1 MFVHLAKRI
10 AMPGETSVT
19 KCGWNA
25 VDGYVSAGCADGL
38 VKVLKLEIPETGD
51 ARSRGVAGQAQL
63 TKNQTLEG
71 HSNAISSIAWNERFG
86 KLTTADSNGTVI
98 VWVDSAQNEF
108 VQDMLNNRTK
118 NRISDMKWNSTGQ
131 MICIG
136 HEDGNVIIGSVE
148 GSRIAGKS
156 LKNNK
161 LAKVEWSPD
170 SRLLLFGFVRGE
182 IHIYD
187 VKLNYLAPIQIF
199 CIREGVPSAE
209 IAGIEWYDGSNG
221 LMSANCKSLVICYEN
236 GAMQLMSREDD
247 PSPIILDVDMHVVS
261 VKWNDNGSMLAV
273 AGYQTTGDKTHNFI
287 NFYSPWGEHLRS
299 LKVTGKT
306 ISDCA
311 WEAHSLRIVIAIDN
325 FIYFANCRLDYKW
338 CYIQD
343 TVIYSFY
350 TCTRPEH
357 IVVFWNTKTNEVH
370 YRYVRNLLGI
380 GGYGSYCCI
389 GALVE
394 RIAPPMNNAIAD
406 THVILLC
413 NSIGITIESKYV
425 PFQPVHICVTES
437 YAIISAKSL
446 IYIWGISGFIGSQMV
461 KKQSFEKFI
470 QIDDPATVRQG
481 DELQLSLMANETED
495 PITSISAT
503 DKWFFVARSSGLV
516 LRYSLPACNLMEKIE
531 CQFHISKIA
540 LNPIATLMSVIDI
553 NGNCMLI
560 DLESKEPRDEITNF
574 KKSDVWNVIWAKDLS
589 DSFAIMEKTKI
600 SFVRGT
606 ETEEAVPC
614 SGYVCDYNNLQ
625 VKVVMLDEIM
635 KMHLRGVQAPSSDY
649 ITIYDNKLLR
659 DMKTASE
666 KLPLEQVSSLIEKDP
681 HPQLWRALAEEALN
695 HLDIKVAE
703 HAFVKVHDYY
713 GLQFL
718 RRLQQFQGEQLKR
731 AEIAAF
737 LKRDEEVEKIYIH
750 MDRKDLAYQLRRKLG
765 DWFRVVQILQSGT
778 VASDAMQNEAW
789 NELGDFYYDR
799 QQWATAVKYYEQS
812 GNNSQAFHCYALVE
826 DYAALEKLSRSLQEN
841 DPLLKPIGDTFAT
854 VGLSEQAVD
863 AYKRC
868 NRVQEA
874 VQMCIEFSQWDMG
887 IELARQYNL
896 NDVKSLLTRQAKTL
910 LSQNKPFDAIELYK
924 KSANYLEAAKILYGI
939 AENHSKE
946 NRPLLIKKK
955 MYILCGLLIEKYR
968 TAMKTT
974 SRKEKKSTATISASD
989 ALQGLLTEETTG
1001 SGGVSDTQLIDNVWR
1016 PAEAYHFYI
1025 LAQQQFKA
1033 NNADGALRSALTLS
1047 EYEDIIPVQTI
1058 YNLIA
1063 LCATSCGA
1071 FSTASKA
1078 FLKLEDDSSINE
1090 EDRKEYQ
1097 KLAFQIFLS
1106 HICICH
1112 FTMTYTNQQ
1121 PLHVHNL
1128 NKNSLVPWTKSHQNH
1143 TYDWNNEQEEY
1154 RIPIIQLTPRS
1165 DRSDNVEKEKS
1176 ASIKN
1181 HIKIQEPPIND
1192 YFKQSLFACLTC
1204 FWMIAGIVCLIQSIK
1219 IRKILKKNNQQYN
1232 DEAKRRSNCLYT
1244 NLILT
1249 SQPKDKRPVL
1259 SGQCPQCSHR
1269 INDWCL
1275 NCPQCDWRFPPCI
1288 VTGRPIIEYAFWIC
1302 PACKHRALQNEMARL
1317 DICPFCHSSVNG

>member
-10 AMPGETSVT
+10 AMPGETPVT

-38 VKVLKLEIPETGD
+38 VKVLKLEIPEDGD
-51 ARSRGVAGQAQL
+51 ARARGVAGQAQL

-71 HSNAISSIAWNERFG
+71 HSSAISSIAWNERFG
-86 KLTTADSNGTVI
+86 KLTTADASGTVI
-98 VWVDSAQNEF
+98 VWVDGPQNEF

-156 LKNNK
+156 LKNK

-182 IHIYD
+182 IQVYD
-187 VKLNYLAPIQIF
+187 VKLNYIAPIQIF

-209 IAGIEWYDGSNG
+209 IAAIQWYDGSNG
-221 LMSANCKSLVICYEN
+221 LMSANSKSLVICYEN
-236 GAMQLMSREDD
+236 GAMQLMTREDD

-273 AGYQTTGDKTHNFI
+273 AGYQATGDKTHNFV
-287 NFYSPWGEHLRS
+287 NFYTPWGEHLRS
-299 LKVTGKT
+299 LKVTGKS

-311 WEAHSLRIVIAIDN
+311 WEAHSLRLVIAIDN

-357 IVVFWNTKTNEVH
+357 IVVFWNNKTNEVH

-394 RIAPPMNNAIAD
+394 HVAPPVNSTVPD

-413 NSIGITIESKYV
+413 NAIGVTIESKYV
-425 PFQPVHICVTES
+425 PFQPVHICVTQS
-437 YAIISAKSL
+437 YAIIAAKSL
-446 IYIWGISGFIGSQMV
+446 IFIWGIGGFVGAQMV
-461 KKQSFEKFI
+461 KKQPFERFI
-470 QIDDPATVRQG
+470 QIDDPATVRHG
-481 DELQLSLMANETED
+481 DELQLSLMANVDSMETDD
-495 PITSISAT
+495 PITSVCGS
-503 DKWFFVARSSGLV
+503 DKWIFVARLSGLV
-516 LRYSLPACNLMEKIE
+516 LRYSLPACSLMEKIE
-531 CQFHISKIA
+531 CQFRISKIA
-540 LNPIATLMSVIDI
+540 LNSIATLMSVIDT

-560 DLESKEPRDEITNF
+560 DMESKEPRDDITNF
-574 KKSDVWNVIWAKDLS
+574 KKSDVWNVVWANDLP

-614 SGYVCDYNNLQ
+614 SGYVCDYSNLQ

-635 KMHLRGVQAPSSDY
+635 KMHLRGVQAPSADY
-649 ITIYDNKLLR
+649 LTIYDNKILR
-659 DMKTASE
+659 DMKTACE
-666 KLPLEQVSSLIEKDP
+666 KLPLEQVSTLIEKDP
-681 HPQLWRALAEEALN
+681 HPQLWRALGEAALN

-703 HAFVKVHDYY
+703 HAFVKIHDYY

-718 RRLQQFQGEQLKR
+718 RRLQQFQGEQFKR

-737 LKRDEEVEKIYIH
+737 LKHDEEVEKIYID

-765 DWFRVVQILQSGT
+765 DWFRVVQILQSGA

-789 NELGDFYYDR
+789 NELGDFYFDR
-799 QQWATAVKYYEQS
+799 QQWATAAKYYEQS
-812 GNNSQAFHCYALVE
+812 GNNSQAYRCYALTE
-826 DYAALEKLSRSLQEN
+826 DYVALQKLSQSLQDN
-841 DPLLKPIGDTFAT
+841 DPLLKPIGDTFGS
-854 VGLSEQAVD
+854 VGLSDQAVN

-868 NRVQEA
+868 NRIQEA

-887 IELARQYNL
+887 IELARQYNM
-896 NDVKSLLTRQAKTL
+896 NDVKTLLTRQAKTL

-924 KSANYLEAAKILYGI
+924 KSANYLEAAKILYEI

-946 NRPLLIKKK
+946 NHPLLMKKK

-974 SRKEKKSTATISASD
+974 SRKEKKSTAAISASE

-1001 SGGVSDTQLIDNVWR
+1001 SGGVSDTQLLDNVWR

-1025 LAQQQFKA
+1025 LAQQQYKT
-1033 NNADGALRSALTLS
+1033 NNADGALRCALTLT
-1047 EYEDIIPVQTI
+1047 EYEDILPVQTI

-1071 FSTASKA
+1071 FNTASKA
-1078 FLKLEDDSSINE
+1078 FLKLEDDPSINE

-1106 HICICH
+1106 
-1112 FTMTYTNQQ
+1112 
-1121 PLHVHNL
+1121 
-1128 NKNSLVPWTKSHQNH
+1128 NSYRNDQEDYRVPIMESSPKSDRSYCFDKKKSSTKKH
-1143 TYDWNNEQEEY
+1143 
-1154 RIPIIQLTPRS
+1154 PIIQEAP
-1165 DRSDNVEKEKS
+1165 
-1176 ASIKN
+1176 IK
-1181 HIKIQEPPIND
+1181 D
-1192 YFKQSLFACLTC
+1192 YFKASLFACITC
-1204 FWMIAGIVCLIQSIK
+1204 FWMIAGIVCLFQSLK
-1219 IRKILKKNNQQYN
+1219 IRQLLKKNNEKFQ
-1232 DEAKRRSNCLYT
+1232 DEARRRSNRLHT

-1249 SQPKDKRPVL
+1249 YVFGGMIIGVLIMTILVTFVVGIKGYFNKRPLL
-1259 SGQCPQCSHR
+1259 SGQCPQCSNR

-1275 NCPQCDWRFPPCI
+1275 NCPSCDWRFPPCI

-1302 PACKHRALQNEMARL
+1302 PACKHRALENEMAHV
-1317 DICPFCHSSVNG
+1317 DICAFCHSSVNNS